1 LKKLKIIV
9 LILFCTLF
17 ISFSLT
23 TIYAHKGRT
32 DSNGGHYN
40 RSTGEY
46 HYHHGHSA
54 HQHPNGICPY
64 SNNTNKDDNTTTSIP
79 PSSKS
84 YENNTTKDETSN
96 KSSSKN
102 YNEIIEKIQEE
113 EKTNTKNN
121 DNGFLG
127 WLCFAIF
134 GSITGLAIY
143 QSQKE
148 SKK

>member
-1 LKKLKIIV
+1 MKKLKIIV

-23 TIYAHKGRT
+23 TIYAHSGRT
-32 DSNGGHYN
+32 DSSGGHYN

-46 HYHHGHSA
+46 HYHHGYSA

-64 SNNTNKDDNTTTSIP
+64 SNTNNNDTTNST
-79 PSSKS
+79 PSSKNS
-84 YENNTTKDETSN
+84 ENNTTKDETSN

-102 YNEIIEKIQEE
+102 YNEIIEKIHEE

-121 DNGFLG
+121 DNEFLG

>member
-1 LKKLKIIV
+1 MKKVKIFM
-9 LILFCTLF
+9 LIILCTIF
-17 ISFSLT
+17 ISFPLT
-23 TIYAHKGRT
+23 TIYAHRGRT
-32 DSNGGHYN
+32 DSSGGHYD

-46 HYHHGHSA
+46 HYHHGYSA

-64 SNNTNKDDNTTTSIP
+64 FNTNNNDTKTSNSS
-79 PSSKS
+79 SSKS
-84 YENNTTKDETSN
+84 YENNTTKSETGN

-102 YNEIIEKIQEE
+102 YNEIIEKIQEK

-121 DNGFLG
+121 DSGLLG

-143 QSQKE
+143 KSNKE
-148 SKK
+148 LKRK

>member
-1 LKKLKIIV
+1 MKKIKIFML
-9 LILFCTLF
+9 LILCTLF

-23 TIYAHKGRT
+23 TIYAHRGRT
-32 DSNGGHYN
+32 DSSGGHYN

-46 HYHHGHSA
+46 HYHHGYSA

-64 SNNTNKDDNTTTSIP
+64 SNSTIND
-79 PSSKS
+79 
-84 YENNTTKDETSN
+84 NNTTSTSSAKSYKDSTTNDETSN
-96 KSSSKN
+96 KSYSKN
-102 YNEIIEKIQEE
+102 YNEMIEKIQEK

-121 DNGFLG
+121 DNGLLG

-143 QSQKE
+143 QSNKE
-148 SKK
+148 LKRK